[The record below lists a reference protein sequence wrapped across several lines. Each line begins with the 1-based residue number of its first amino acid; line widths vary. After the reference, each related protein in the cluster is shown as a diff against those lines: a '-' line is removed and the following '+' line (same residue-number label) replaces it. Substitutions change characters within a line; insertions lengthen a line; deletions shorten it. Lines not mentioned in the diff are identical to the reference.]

1 MNIIKLSAINST
13 NDFLKELL
21 ATRYVENFTVAVAEH
36 QTAGRGQMG
45 AQWNAEAGKNLTFS
59 LLIKDLLPDI
69 KGVFSLNVAIA
80 VSIAEALATFNIPA
94 LSVKW
99 PNDILAGNKKL
110 GGVLIENSIKSGGEI
125 YSVIGIGIN
134 INQHDFT
141 GLPKA
146 TSLSVASGREF
157 DKEEVM
163 TAILNKIKQNT
174 AAILNGSIE
183 SLWIAYHKRLYK
195 KDIPMPF
202 EKDGRHFM
210 GIIKGVSKNGSLM
223 VLLEDET
230 IAEYGLKEVQLLY

>member
-13 NDFLKELL
+13 NDFLKQLL
-21 ATRYVENFTVAVAEH
+21 STGNVENFTVAVAEH

-59 LLIKDLLPDI
+59 LLIRDLLTDI
-69 KGVFSLNVAIA
+69 NGIFGLNVAIA
-80 VSIAEALATFNIPA
+80 VSIAEALAEFNIEA

-110 GGVLIENSIKSGGEI
+110 GGVLIENSIKSSGDI

-146 TSLSVASGREF
+146 TSLLVDAGKEF

-163 TAILNKIKQNT
+163 TAILAKIKLHT
-174 AAILNGSIE
+174 TAILNGGIDA
-183 SLWIAYHKRLYK
+183 LWDTYHTMLFK
-195 KDIPMPF
+195 KGTPMPF
-202 EKDGRHFM
+202 EKDGRQFM
-210 GIIKGVSKNGSLM
+210 GIIQGVSKNGSLR

>member
-13 NDFLKELL
+13 NDFLKQLL
-21 ATRYVENFTVAVAEH
+21 STGNVENFTVAVAEH

-59 LLIKDLLPDI
+59 LLIKDLLTDI
-69 KGVFSLNVAIA
+69 NGIFGLNVAIA
-80 VSIAEALATFNIPA
+80 VSIAEALAEFNIEA

-99 PNDILAGNKKL
+99 PNDILAVNKKL
-110 GGVLIENSIKSGGEI
+110 GGVLIENIIKSSGDI

-146 TSLSVASGREF
+146 TSLLVAAGREF

-163 TAILNKIKQNT
+163 TAILAKIKRHT
-174 AAILNGSIE
+174 TAILNGSIDA
-183 SLWIAYHKRLYK
+183 LWDTYHSMLFK
-195 KDIPMPF
+195 KGIPMPF
-202 EKDGRHFM
+202 EKDGRQFM
-210 GIIKGVSKNGSLM
+210 GIIQGVSKNGSLRL
-223 VLLEDET
+223 LLEDET